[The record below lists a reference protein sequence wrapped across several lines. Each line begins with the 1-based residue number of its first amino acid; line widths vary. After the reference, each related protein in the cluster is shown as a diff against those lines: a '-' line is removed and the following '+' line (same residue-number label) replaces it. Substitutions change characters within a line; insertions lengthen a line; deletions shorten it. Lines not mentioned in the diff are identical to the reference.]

1 MKKFWRGEISLEDSF
16 FIRSYTRNIIHE
28 FNIPETR
35 ESNREMSVDE
45 TTKLIK
51 KFLTERDLFTI
62 RLFTRQEIIK
72 KIISLESSVEI
83 D

>member
-16 FIRSYTRNIIHE
+16 FIWSYTKNIIHE

-51 KFLTERDLFTI
+51 
-62 RLFTRQEIIK
+62 EILWRNEIYLQYGFSPDK
-72 KIISLESSVEI
+72 K
-83 D
+83 